1 MSHPLATTPTPTPTP
16 KQAAEPPCKVGLV
29 LAGGSARA
37 AYEVGVV
44 QYILED
50 VARALG
56 RDVPIDVISGT
67 SAGSINSVMLAA
79 NADKPSTRGALLARR
94 WTDLKLEDVVRPS
107 PSELL
112 RLAARLVGRS
122 PGKDSRPGRR
132 GGVFDPTGIET
143 IVRDAVRFESIGE
156 NMRAGRLSA
165 LSISTTHVASGR
177 TVVFVQRREGG
188 APRWGGDPTM
198 VAQPAEVGAEHV
210 LASAAIPLLFPAVEI
225 DGHFYCDGGLR
236 QNVPLSPARRLGAN
250 SLIVINP
257 RYIREDLPTAE
268 IAEARERQYPD
279 PFFFVGKALNALLL
293 DRIENDIDRLER
305 LNAVL
310 RAGARRFGPAFT
322 EMLNEELG
330 RGGESA
336 IRPLDVVYVRASRDI
351 GVLAAEYVRSP
362 VYARR
367 VRGLIGRVLRRI
379 AEGETESD
387 LLSYVLFDG
396 PFAAQLIEMGRDD
409 ARSRHDNLCK
419 FFAKRLAATGDAP

>member
-1 MSHPLATTPTPTPTP
+1 MSPASARPTPRPTP
-16 KQAAEPPCKVGLV
+16 EPPAKVGLV

-56 RDVPIDVISGT
+56 RDIPIDIISGS
-67 SAGSINSVMLAA
+67 SAGSINAVMLAA
-79 NADKPSTRGALLARR
+79 HADKPSARAALLAER

-107 PSELL
+107 TVEIL
-112 RLAARLVGRS
+112 RLMARLVGRT
-122 PGKDSRPGRR
+122 PGTDSRSGRR
-132 GGVFDPTGIET
+132 GGVFDPSGVEA
-143 IVRDAVRFESIGE
+143 IVRDAVRFENIGE
-156 NMRAGRLSA
+156 HMRAGRLSA

-188 APRWGGDPTM
+188 VPRWGGDPTM
-198 VAQPAEVGAEHV
+198 VARPAEIGAEHV
-210 LASAAIPLLFPAVEI
+210 LASAAVPLLFPAVEI
-225 DGHFYCDGGLR
+225 DGHYYCDGGLR

-257 RYIREDLPTAE
+257 RYIREESPTPE
-268 IAEARERQYPD
+268 IAEERERQYPD
-279 PFFFVGKALNALLL
+279 PIFFVGKALNALLL

-310 RAGARRFGPAFT
+310 RAGVRKFGPAFT
-322 EMLNEELG
+322 DMLNEELG

-336 IRPLDVVYVRASRDI
+336 LRALDVVYVRASQDI
-351 GVLAAEYVRSP
+351 GMLAAEYARSP
-362 VYARR
+362 EFSKR
-367 VRGLIGRVLRRI
+367 VRGLMGRVLRRI
-379 AEGETESD
+379 ADGEKEAD

-396 PFAAQLIEMGRDD
+396 PFAARLIEMGRDD
-409 ARSRHDNLCK
+409 ARARHDHLVQ
-419 FFAKRLAATGDAP
+419 FFAKRLAGSGDRA